1 MRGSMANLTLYSGA
15 ENVANLYASLL
26 QLTMIQT
33 MMIGR
38 SGHAQFVAANYLV
51 KAQVCCGASD
61 RTISLAPTKQ
71 SASLKTSRP
80 TKVWAG
86 PYGFKRT

>member
-1 MRGSMANLTLYSGA
+1 MRGSIANLTLYSGA
-15 ENVANLYASLL
+15 ENVASLYASLL

-38 SGHAQFVAANYLV
+38 SGHAQFVAANYMV

-71 SASLKTSRP
+71 SASLVAGGPIRGVWSSR
-80 TKVWAG
+80 KIHS
-86 PYGFKRT
+86 